1 MIKPFFSLVTP
12 VENITAAIQS
22 HLAEL
27 RLCDRSGEHADS
39 LELELTDDGKTFPM
53 PWEGKRLD
61 VLIGYQGGAERKR
74 NHFIVD
80 QVEHVGPPGRIRLSA
95 TTADFTSQARA
106 PRERTHRNRPGDPL
120 TMERLINDLASEHGF
135 EARVVPEE
143 LARVNLRYIDQAG
156 QSDLALA
163 WEVARAHD
171 AIFKPVDGIWFVRSY
186 ESLGEPTA
194 TIRPA
199 EVSSWRAHFVART
212 GYASVKAHY
221 HNFDTAQRVPVVVG
235 EGEPQLVMD
244 ATYADEQV
252 ATWQATAA
260 MGRARRESRR
270 LSLRM
275 PGRPDLHSLQ
285 VIQLEG
291 FRERVDDTWL
301 VTEVVH
307 TINKRGYSCRVECT
321 GV

>member
-1 MIKPFFSLVTP
+1 MNKPFYSIEMRGEDVTA
-12 VENITAAIQS
+12 VIRG

-27 RLCDRSGEHADS
+27 RLNDRSGSHADS
-39 LELELTDDGKTFPM
+39 LELELADDPRRVSWPEM
-53 PWEGKRLD
+53 
-61 VLIGYQGGAERKR
+61 GAELAVEFGYEGGSIKRKHGR
-74 NHFIVD
+74 FAID
-80 QVEHVGPPGRIRLSA
+80 QVEHAGPPSRLVVSA

-106 PRERTHRNRPGDPL
+106 PRERSHGSL
-120 TMERLINDLASEHGF
+120 TLGELIEKLASEHGY

-143 LARVNLRYIDQAG
+143 LARVRLHHVDQAG

-171 AIFKPVDGIWFVRSY
+171 AVFKPVDGLWWVRSY
-186 ESLGEPTA
+186 EALGEPTA

-199 EVSSWRAHFVART
+199 DVSTWRAHFLARA

-221 HNFDTAQRVPVVVG
+221 HDFDTAQRVPVVVG
-235 EGEPQLVMD
+235 EGEPQLVLDTTFVD
-244 ATYADEQV
+244 AEV
-252 ATWQATAA
+252 ARWQAQAA

-275 PGRPDLHSLQ
+275 PGRPDLVSQQ
-285 VIQLEG
+285 VIRLEG
-291 FRERVDDTWL
+291 FRERVDDAWL
-301 VTEVVH
+301 ITEVVH
-307 TINKRGYSCRVECT
+307 TINKRGYSCRVECE